1 MACSPNFIPDPSLYE
16 DPTGRADRVCRFV
29 RRLKLFEGKFAGKPF
44 TLHPFQ
50 EAMLKRI
57 YGPTAEN
64 GTRQVKTAAIF
75 IPRGN
80 AKTTLSAALS
90 LVHFMGP
97 ESEPGA
103 QVIAC
108 GSDRGTATIAFNSAW
123 QMVRQDQAL
132 LSRVRP
138 IESQKTLIHEKSAS
152 TLKAISSE
160 AYSKQG
166 LSVSFAIMDE
176 IVQWQPQE
184 ARKLY
189 SAIRDSQI
197 KRESPLTVIITT
209 AGDGQG
215 TLGHDIFD
223 YSLRVASGEIIDPSW
238 APIIFRASEKDDW
251 KDEETWRKANPAID
265 AGFVNLGELREKAK
279 RAEYMPRDLA
289 GFKQYH
295 LGLWA
300 EGASEPWVSPEIYD
314 AADPRTDFEEL
325 EGSPAFIGID
335 MASVADMAAV
345 AICWPD
351 GAGGYDVD
359 VTGFFPSENL
369 AGRGERDAADYQKMV
384 ADGCLKLTSGN
395 CIDQDAIFEHV
406 LELAERFNIQE
417 IACDRWGSV
426 GFMTRLQNSGLT
438 VAAFGQGFASMSAP
452 VKEMERAILTKQL
465 RHGGNPVLRS
475 AVANVALELDAAGNG
490 KFTKSG
496 ARGRGRIDA
505 AVGVVMA
512 IARASAGNGATTTPY
527 TEERGFLFI

>member
-1 MACSPNFIPDPSLYE
+1 MTCSPNFIPDPTLY
-16 DPTGRADRVCRFV
+16 DDQSGRAERVCRFV
-29 RRLKLFEGKFAGKPF
+29 RRLKLFEGKFSGQNF

-50 EAMLKRI
+50 EAMLRRI
-57 YGPTAEN
+57 YGPTAED
-64 GTRQVKTAAIF
+64 GSRQVKTAAIF

-108 GSDRGTATIAFNSAW
+108 GSDRSTATIAFNSAW
-123 QMVRQDQAL
+123 QMIRQDQTL

-138 IESQKTLIHEKSAS
+138 IESQKTLIHEKTAS

-176 IVQWQPQE
+176 IVQWQVAE

-215 TLGHDIFD
+215 TLGHDLYD

-265 AGFVNLGELREKAK
+265 AGFINLGELREKAK
-279 RAEYMPRDLA
+279 RAVFMPRDLA

-300 EGASEPWVSPEIYD
+300 DGASEPWVSPEIYD
-314 AADPRTDFEEL
+314 AAEPRTDFEEL

-335 MASVADMAAV
+335 MAAVTDMAAV

-351 GAGGYDVD
+351 GAGGFDID

-369 AGRGERDAADYQKMV
+369 AGRGERDAADYQRWHRE
-384 ADGCLKLTSGN
+384 GSLKLTSGN
-395 CIDQDAIFEHV
+395 IIDQNAIFEHV
-406 LELAERFNIQE
+406 IELAERFSVKE
-417 IACDRWGSV
+417 VVLDRWGSI
-426 GFMTRLQNSGLT
+426 GFMERLTSAGIVCAT
-438 VAAFGQGFASMSAP
+438 FGQGFASMSQP
-452 VKEMERAILTKQL
+452 VKEMERAILSKQL
-465 RHGGNPVLRS
+465 RHGGNPVLKS
-475 AVANVALELDAAGNG
+475 AIANVALEVDSAGNG
-490 KFTKSG
+490 KFTKSK
-496 ARGRGRIDA
+496 ARGRIDA
-505 AVGVVMA
+505 AVSAAMA
-512 IARASAGNGATTTPY
+512 IGRASSGNSSGTNPY
-527 TEERGFLFI
+527 EERGFLFL